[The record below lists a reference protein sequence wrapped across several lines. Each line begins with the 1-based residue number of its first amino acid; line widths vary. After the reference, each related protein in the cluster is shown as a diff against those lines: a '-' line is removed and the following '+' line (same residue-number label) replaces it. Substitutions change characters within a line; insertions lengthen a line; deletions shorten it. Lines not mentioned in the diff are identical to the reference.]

1 MYQKIECAVKI
12 GSQHTS
18 FFKCPRGVRQGCP
31 LSPTFFNIY
40 INDLAEKM
48 NDANNTPLNFGNEN
62 ISCLMYADDL
72 IILSLTHRGLQNCL
86 DALSNYCNEWR
97 LVINKSK
104 SKCTTFHKRNKKYN
118 KAFLID
124 NTPLENVTDY
134 TYLGLNIDASCSFNV
149 THKLL
154 ASKANRTIFALN
166 SRFKLKLLPVKAALK
181 LFDSTISSIL
191 FYGSEVWGAYENLSA
206 DYWDKND
213 IEKVHTQFLKR
224 ILGVNR
230 STANILVRGEL
241 GQYPLST
248 QINTRNANFLKH
260 RQIDHDQNTFAHQ
273 VLKYEKSVKDR
284 TTVTTNITQLTDDSI
299 TSKTK
304 ASIKNTFQQQYQ
316 KKWYELVQ
324 ASPKALVY
332 KSYKNSIRYEQYLSM
347 VQNRFD
353 RRIITKL
360 RLSDH
365 CLAIESGRHTKP
377 QTPREKR
384 FCKECPNKIEDETHF
399 ILSCPSF
406 SSERNTFLESMQML
420 YPNFSSIPTDNQK
433 MIFLSTNEDG
443 NFLSL
448 FSQYL
453 TTIYK
458 KRQTNQEKNRASLTH
473 PQSLD

>member
-1 MYQKIECAVKI
+1 M
-12 GSQHTS
+12 
-18 FFKCPRGVRQGCP
+18 
-31 LSPTFFNIY
+31 
-40 INDLAEKM
+40 
-48 NDANNTPLNFGNEN
+48 
-62 ISCLMYADDL
+62 
-72 IILSLTHRGLQNCL
+72 
-86 DALSNYCNEWR
+86 
-97 LVINKSK
+97 
-104 SKCTTFHKRNKKYN
+104 TFHKRNKKYN
-118 KAFLID
+118 KTFLID
-124 NTPLENVTDY
+124 NAPLENVTDY
-134 TYLGLNIDASCSFNV
+134 TYLGLNIDASCSFKGA
-149 THKLL
+149 HKLL
-154 ASKANRTIFALN
+154 ASKANRASFALN

-181 LFDSTISSIL
+181 LFNNTISPIL
-191 FYGSEVWGAYENLSA
+191 LYGSEVWGAYENLSA
-206 DYWDKND
+206 DDWDKND

-224 ILGVNR
+224 ILGVKR
-230 STANILVRGEL
+230 STTNILVRGEL
-241 GQYPLST
+241 GRYPLST

-260 RQIDHDQNTFAHQ
+260 IQIDQDQNTFAHQ
-273 VLKYEKSVKDR
+273 ALKYEKSVKDR

-324 ASPKALVY
+324 ASPKALVH

-406 SSERNTFLESMQML
+406 SSERDTFLESMQVL

-433 MIFLSTNEDG
+433 MIFLSTNKDG

>member
-1 MYQKIECAVKI
+1 MYKKTECAVKI
-12 GSQHTS
+12 GSQRTS

-40 INDLAEKM
+40 VNDLAGGV

-72 IILSLTHRGLQNCL
+72 IILSLTHQGLQNCL

-97 LVINKSK
+97 LVINESK
-104 SKCTTFHKRNKKYN
+104 SKCMTFHKRNKKYN
-118 KAFLID
+118 KTFLIE

-134 TYLGLNIDASCSFNV
+134 TYLGLNIDASCSFKG

-154 ASKANRTIFALN
+154 ASKANRAIFALN

-181 LFDSTISSIL
+181 LFDSTISPIL
-191 FYGSEVWGAYENLSA
+191 LYGSEVWGAYEILSV
-206 DYWDKND
+206 DYWDKDD

-230 STANILVRGEL
+230 STTNILVRGEL
-241 GQYPLST
+241 GRYPLST

-260 RQIDHDQNTFAHQ
+260 IQIDHDQNTFAHQ
-273 VLKYEKSVKDR
+273 ALKYEKSVKDR

-304 ASIKNTFQQQYQ
+304 ASIKNTSQQQYQ

-332 KSYKNSIRYEQYLSM
+332 KSYKTSI
-347 VQNRFD
+347 
-353 RRIITKL
+353 
-360 RLSDH
+360 
-365 CLAIESGRHTKP
+365 
-377 QTPREKR
+377 
-384 FCKECPNKIEDETHF
+384 
-399 ILSCPSF
+399 
-406 SSERNTFLESMQML
+406 
-420 YPNFSSIPTDNQK
+420 
-433 MIFLSTNEDG
+433 
-443 NFLSL
+443 
-448 FSQYL
+448 
-453 TTIYK
+453 
-458 KRQTNQEKNRASLTH
+458 
-473 PQSLD
+473 